1 MTLGICQLKSQQLPK
16 GKQNYRFIMKNKK
29 QKIPL
34 CAQNTYCAHI
44 LSTAWNSGLAISGLS
59 ISEKPQSNKDTKK
72 DKDDQRSGMAFFEE
86 LVHRTEVLHD

>member
-1 MTLGICQLKSQQLPK
+1 
-16 GKQNYRFIMKNKK
+16 MKKKK

-34 CAQNTYCAHI
+34 RAQNTYCAHYI

-72 DKDDQRSGMAFFEE
+72 DKDDQGSGMAFFEE
-86 LVHRTEVLHD
+86 LVHRTEVLHDWRI